1 MQGAHLTWKAS
12 RGQPC
17 VPPVSVHPLMLSSVR
32 PRKAERLLLKAL
44 NAGGACL
51 AWGRPGPHPRA
62 LTRSRSEPHG
72 PRQPAKSCRELRFV
86 SSQLPPLEYLLLQ
99 TLRSDLAAA
108 MQLGAGDGQLA
119 TLGGPGPSVK
129 WCGSAPA
136 SGAQVTK
143 ACTIN
148 YDVVCIFHTCDW
160 NRKVY
165 RRVAKLANR
174 SLNDLG
180 RFEFHS

>member
-62 LTRSRSEPHG
+62 LSRSLCQAHG
-72 PRQPAKSCRELRFV
+72 PRLPAKGCREERFV
-86 SSQLPPLEYLLLQ
+86 SSKLPPLEYLLLQ

-108 MQLGAGDGQLA
+108 MQWGARNGQLA
-119 TLGGPGPSVK
+119 TLGGPGLSVK
-129 WCGSAPA
+129 SSGSAPA
-136 SGAQVTK
+136 SGARISRVR
-143 ACTIN
+143 IN
-148 YDVVCIFHTCDW
+148 IYDVVVNFHTCIW
-160 NRKVY
+160 NRKTW
-165 RRVAKLANR
+165 LAATGLISVL
-174 SLNDLG
+174 SL
-180 RFEFHS
+180 SI